1 MSNILPE
8 DVIHA
13 LGPPI
18 DWQYEMRREAQEIL
32 PSIYLGPFQA
42 SSDLSSLQ
50 KNRIT
55 HICCISEHGEAHLLK
70 PRYPDRFNYITLDIR
85 DATDQ
90 QLISI
95 FPKAKEFIDHALHQN
110 GRVLI
115 HCGDGLSRSP
125 AIMTAYVMARYNVSS
140 EAAFHFVQSRRF
152 CISPNMG
159 FLHQLDAYEP
169 ICQATHSM
177 AQHHQPISERPNIR
191 RKRSDEEP
199 GSEASSRPAPG
210 IDLQAQQQPASWG
223 TILR

>member
-32 PSIYLGPFQA
+32 PSIYL
-42 SSDLSSLQ
+42 
-50 KNRIT
+50 
-55 HICCISEHGEAHLLK
+55 EHGEAHLLK

-140 EAAFHFVQSRRF
+140 EAAFQLSLF
-152 CISPNMG
+152 CAIPEILYLSEHG
-159 FLHQLDAYEP
+159 LSTP
-169 ICQATHSM
+169 IGCLRADLSSHSFY
-177 AQHHQPISERPNIR
+177 
-191 RKRSDEEP
+191 
-199 GSEASSRPAPG
+199 GSTPST
-210 IDLQAQQQPASWG
+210 DLRTS
-223 TILR
+223 